1 SDHDVAG
8 GNDAGAATVAGAL
21 HQRDRR
27 HRQQIE
33 PLHHFSGHARDAQI
47 VFGRGAAHGV
57 KPIDVGAGDEIAA
70 VAGYHHRA
78 QRFTSE
84 RIIDLEQRR
93 DHLAVID
100 VVDLRPVERDARDTA
115 LVQAP
120 EHRTGCRRFI
130 HLPYPLTMRTMP
142 QRCTVAR
149 SSEPNTRRSN
159 TKPMAPITTRA
170 ASMTSVLRNSLAS
183 KITQPNPQSEAA
195 IISAPTTAIQA
206 RRNACRMPVM
216 MNGEAPGMITFQNR
230 EFSSAPMAPAARS
243 QIGLTERTPDQVL
256 NSIGKVA
263 A

>member
-1 SDHDVAG
+1 DLVHQPYAVGFLGIEAFAGERVTPYLAQADGVVELRHDDGAGDSDAHFGDREVGIFGSDHDVAG

-33 PLHHFSGHARDAQI
+33 PLHHFSGHARGAQI

-93 DHLAVID
+93 YHLAVID

-183 KITQPNPQSEAA
+183 KITQPNPQSE
-195 IISAPTTAIQA
+195 
-206 RRNACRMPVM
+206 
-216 MNGEAPGMITFQNR
+216 
-230 EFSSAPMAPAARS
+230 
-243 QIGLTERTPDQVL
+243 
-256 NSIGKVA
+256 
-263 A
+263 